1 MTSPSN
7 YPDLLKA
14 REIERELRKARDKLQ
29 DAIWDEDEELKN
41 ALHREVKRL
50 ESMKAAALCELRRS
64 DAAVGEL
71 YDVDY

>member
-7 YPDLLKA
+7 YSDLLKT

-29 DAIWDEDEELKN
+29 DAIWDEDDELKN
-41 ALHREVKRL
+41 ALHREIKRL
-50 ESMKAAALCELRRS
+50 ESMK
-64 DAAVGEL
+64 AVGEL